1 MNTKSR
7 LIINKYISNAQKKT
21 DTWLSHASRS
31 EADKALSHYK
41 DSLPKYEVSI
51 IKIRRS
57 WDPLIFTMEI
67 HILVRRLIYIETA
80 SRLQTKRNAII
91 NSVYPKPIS
100 KWINALRPDYTKS
113 KHKSMMIQHKIGEKS
128 TNASNC
134 GGINMINMYIGSTS
148 LNASG
153 WATSVLNDGKS
164 QIIETAVEYGQSI
177 IWKQILYAACGRK
190 ITISAYLHCIGHL
203 QPAQMPWSRISLQ
216 STPVIDIAY
225 WTFWTHFMQ
234 NTKPFFQK
242 IHFKMLAAMISK
254 SQCITYEYHRGWA
267 IIKKQTRQR
276 KPIMTS
282 DFYTWVR
289 FNINTCQRKISL

>member
-1 MNTKSR
+1 
-7 LIINKYISNAQKKT
+7 
-21 DTWLSHASRS
+21 
-31 EADKALSHYK
+31 
-41 DSLPKYEVSI
+41 
-51 IKIRRS
+51 
-57 WDPLIFTMEI
+57 MEI

-164 QIIETAVEYGQSI
+164 QIIERNSSRVWPIDHMKTNIVCCM
-177 IWKQILYAACGRK
+177 WKENNDFC
-190 ITISAYLHCIGHL
+190 TFTLHWAL
-203 QPAQMPWSRISLQ
+203 AT
-216 STPVIDIAY
+216 ST
-225 WTFWTHFMQ
+225 
-234 NTKPFFQK
+234 N
-242 IHFKMLAAMISK
+242 AMVK
-254 SQCITYEYHRGWA
+254 
-267 IIKKQTRQR
+267 
-276 KPIMTS
+276 
-282 DFYTWVR
+282 
-289 FNINTCQRKISL
+289 N